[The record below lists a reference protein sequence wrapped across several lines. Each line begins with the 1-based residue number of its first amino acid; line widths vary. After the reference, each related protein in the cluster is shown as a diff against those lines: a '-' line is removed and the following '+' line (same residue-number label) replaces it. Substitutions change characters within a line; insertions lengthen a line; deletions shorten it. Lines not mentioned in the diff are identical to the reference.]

1 MNERVMQTRKRRSR
15 NGDADGD
22 VRRRERDAEA
32 VVMGLLDGGGDARR
46 SRRRRRSTLDGA
58 ANGRGEDDRTETMDL
73 GAPKSLRAG
82 DLARR
87 SARTPTMTETEKREA
102 SSSVNEEAKTPSDMN
117 TGDCERNAAM
127 FASAIGDAHDGAP
140 KTYRELARRAEL
152 AGVALEGDAEDDE
165 RDDAKAVVV
174 DVRSLMA
181 GVRAYFVNL
190 PKKRTEI
197 LGRTLI
203 RMGGSVCE
211 EADASVTHV
220 VSSDASAALSH
231 VLETIN
237 RDDIERVTPEWI
249 IESYKKSQLLP
260 LAMEFR
266 PREHVG
272 ALPSVARSGSEAT
285 SSVDEKSVALRARK
299 EREQALAVRRSD
311 GFGMVW
317 TSDLVDH
324 EKLERSRQ
332 FFSCQPG
339 AQNKKAMP
347 VECNAK
353 IGALLAEMAQIYDDA
368 LRDVYRAKQYA
379 AAASALRSLNFEID
393 SVEQCDAVPMLK
405 KPDSKIRK
413 YVGEILNTGKL
424 RALEE
429 LRSRPDVKSCVEL
442 SGIHGVGPVTARN
455 LFNQGFKSI
464 ADLRKRV
471 APDTL
476 TSTQQIGLKYYEEFQ
491 ERIPREEVAYIAT
504 AVREAANTFMDDE
517 VRCYC
522 VGSFRRGKATSGDID
537 VLVECKDYSL
547 ANKLLMHILN
557 DLHAG
562 SQSPRSGILT
572 DDLQV
577 AETQYMGVALLP
589 RPLAE
594 DDEKPPTHRRID
606 IKVYDSESLPTAL
619 LYFTGSDKFNR
630 SMRLWAK
637 RKGFNLQDKGLY
649 ADRSQATLSRVR
661 ARDER
666 DVFEALGLDYVAPE
680 DRNV

>member
-1 MNERVMQTRKRRSR
+1 MRMRTRKRRSR
-15 NGDADGD
+15 NGDAGGDGGE
-22 VRRRERDAEA
+22 RERDAEA

-58 ANGRGEDDRTETMDL
+58 ANDRGGDDGTETMDL

-87 SARTPTMTETEKREA
+87 STRTPTRTGTERREA
-102 SSSVNEEAKTPSDMN
+102 SSSVNDEAKTPSDMN

-140 KTYRELARRAEL
+140 KTYRELAKRAEL
-152 AGVALEGDAEDDE
+152 AGVALDGDED
-165 RDDAKAVVV
+165 RDDAKAVVA
-174 DVRSLMA
+174 DAGSLMT
-181 GVRAYFVNL
+181 GVRAYFVNV
-190 PKKRTEI
+190 PKKRAGI
-197 LGRTLI
+197 LGRAVI

-220 VSSDASAALSH
+220 VSSDAGATLAH

-237 RDDIERVTPEWI
+237 RDDVERVTPEWI
-249 IESYKKSQLLP
+249 TESFKKSQLLP
-260 LAMEFR
+260 LAIEFR
-266 PREHVG
+266 PHEHVA

-285 SSVDEKSVALRARK
+285 SSVDEKLVALRERK

-311 GFGMVW
+311 GYGMVW
-317 TSDLVDH
+317 TGDLVDH

-353 IGALLAEMAQIYDDA
+353 IGALLTEMAQIYDDA

-429 LRSRPDVKSCVEL
+429 LRARPDVRSCVEL

-455 LFNQGFKSI
+455 LFNRGFKSI
-464 ADLRKRV
+464 ADLRKRA

-504 AVREAANTFMDDE
+504 AVREAANTFMEDE
-517 VRCYC
+517 VRSYC

-562 SQSPRSGILT
+562 SPSPRSGILT

-577 AETQYMGVALLP
+577 AETQYMGVASLP
-589 RPLAE
+589 KPLAE
-594 DDEKPPTHRRID
+594 GDEKPPTHRRID
-606 IKVYDSESLPTAL
+606 IKVYDSESFPTAL

-666 DVFEALGLDYVAPE
+666 DIFEALGLDYVAPE